1 MVVPF
6 RFGQLVGNQ
15 QISRLGIG
23 HTQKRLRKRKECGAF
38 LRSETIFLQKLVH
51 PPIGLHLAQIGQ
63 QGPRG
68 AHNFGARG
76 AINSGGDHQWGEHF
90 WFRLAMEGPD
100 GSSCGF
106 E

>member
-1 MVVPF
+1 
-6 RFGQLVGNQ
+6 
-15 QISRLGIG
+15 
-23 HTQKRLRKRKECGAF
+23 
-38 LRSETIFLQKLVH
+38 
-51 PPIGLHLAQIGQ
+51 LHLTQIGQ

-76 AINSGGDHQWGEHF
+76 AIDSGSDHQWGKHF

-100 GSSCGF
+100 SSACGF